1 MFYRRWELFVR
12 CSGISNDNVRSHL
25 IQCATD
31 TLGDAVRPKITDAPV
46 DECLKLMKFL
56 AVIPVAKGV
65 LRSELLSMSQK
76 RDETFRAFVAR
87 VRGKDEICD
96 YTTGN
101 TCDCGNNNTVDFTD
115 IILRDILISGIY
127 DTDIRRKILGLTDVI
142 NKPINDI
149 VTLVEG
155 EEMARDAL
163 PTMATASAVD
173 TSISPPST
181 HPTMNRDQ
189 KEKCPDCYKLFE
201 IYT

>member
-1 MFYRRWELFVR
+1 M
-12 CSGISNDNVRSHL
+12 

-31 TLGDAVRPKITDAPV
+31 TLGDAVLKVRPKITDAPV
-46 DECLKLMKFL
+46 DECLKLMKSL

-87 VRGKDEICD
+87 VRGKAEICD
-96 YTTGN
+96 YTTEN

-127 DTDIRRKILGLTDVI
+127 DTDIRRKILGVTDII

-163 PTMATASAVD
+163 PTMATASAVH
-173 TSISPPST
+173 TS
-181 HPTMNRDQ
+181 
-189 KEKCPDCYKLFE
+189 K
-201 IYT
+201 